1 MKLRNV
7 VTVDAGNVARLRA
20 LIDKHGTCQ
29 AASFLGISRHALE
42 RAAGGLTVHKG
53 TDAYLAQK
61 IAERNAAGK
70 DP

>member
-7 VTVDAGNVARLRA
+7 VTLEAGNVARLRS
-20 LIDKHGTCQ
+20 LIEKHGTCQ
-29 AASFLGISRHALE
+29 TAKFLGISRHALE

-61 IAERNAAGK
+61 IAARDAEGK
-70 DP
+70 TP